1 MLYQLELLTHASSR
15 RSFYLLGLAVV
26 QTLPSLCTVWLRQL
40 GQNFLS
46 ASFSVESFLLRLAR

>member
-15 RSFYLLGLAVV
+15 RSLFL

-46 ASFSVESFLLRLAR
+46 ASFSVESFLFRLAR